1 MAIKLFKKK
10 NKNTSTT
17 LDAGI
22 GSRDAYQGPV
32 QQGTSETVFRKT
44 GTTTTPTGTKVTSTT
59 SQPSGVGTSTSR
71 SSGGSSKKI
80 VNKPSSQPQSTLET
94 PTEAA
99 TFQIN
104 QPSVQTSENVLL
116 QRKTQRTPEER
127 ALLRREEQA
136 LIDEGR
142 EYSRQSRSSA
152 FQRQPKPFSNFT
164 QRRTSSIEEIP
175 EDRSVYA
182 LESTTLDFPQSNFN
196 ADNLFTDSTQTFK
209 PSEYNKSSSEFV
221 NKAATTGRNVY
232 NFLSV
237 GGLTYKDL
245 NKQQETLN
253 KDIETFNIKYT
264 NSSLE
269 GESYDKAV
277 QESISLT
284 SRQMALDTK
293 REQFYSTPGY
303 KASNFI
309 FGTGALGVNQQEE
322 KVYAGTLPLT
332 PATSFTAPVKNIK
345 FVGTQKVSGST
356 IATNLIYTN
365 SGKVGVAS
373 GITKTGSG
381 TSVTISGGKQG
392 IAGIN
397 FPSGKNVIGRTDS
410 FVSTGFSKEVYSNDI
425 IKSVGVGSSASV
437 KGDKLINTFVKFP
450 SGKISTKVNPNVYK
464 DSFISVSAAK
474 QQGDYFKIIG
484 LSKGVKGSRA
494 RFSGI
499 IKTTSSGD
507 DITRISSGGYPSS
520 QQLQSAALDTV
531 NKAIGGAA
539 SVGTKTKSITGF
551 TARTGSVENV
561 PSASVVSS
569 NQLTSVKLAPKVSS
583 SMNLNSVISS
593 GTTSSTVSLSLPK
606 INSGSRSKTIVRQKS
621 ISAQLPTITPANI
634 VQQASAQKQGLRQQQ
649 ILIQKPIQVFRPFVV
664 SNVPRFITPFA
675 LPRIKVSDPLPK
687 SKGSFAVFGRRFGKF
702 RLVGYGKTEGE
713 AVEIGKD
720 FASQTL
726 GATFKIPGA
735 KTEVLPGY
743 KTKYSKKEGKVFI
756 QLPKYRLSTGSEKK
770 EIKMFKALKGGRK
783 RR

>member
-10 NKNTSTT
+10 NKNTGTT

-22 GSRDAYQGPV
+22 GSRDAFQGPV
-32 QQGTSETVFRKT
+32 QKGTSETVFRKT

-59 SQPSGVGTSTSR
+59 SQSSGVGTSNSR
-71 SSGGSSKKI
+71 SSGSSKKI
-80 VNKPSSQPQSTLET
+80 VNTSSPKSTLQT
-94 PTEAA
+94 PTE
-99 TFQIN
+99 
-104 QPSVQTSENVLL
+104 SVTIETTQSSIQTPESVLL

-152 FQRQPKPFSNFT
+152 FQRQPNPLSNFP
-164 QRRTSSIEEIP
+164 QRRTVSVEETP

-182 LESTTLDFPQSNFN
+182 LQSTTLEFPSANFN

-221 NKAATTGRNVY
+221 NKAATGGRNVF

-237 GGLTYKDL
+237 GGLTSKDI
-245 NKQQETLN
+245 NKQQEGLN
-253 KDIETFNIKYT
+253 KDIETFNIKYS

-269 GESYDKAV
+269 GDAYDKAV
-277 QESISLT
+277 QESLSLT
-284 SRQMALDTK
+284 SRQMSLDTR
-293 REQFYSTPGY
+293 REQLYETKGY

-309 FGTGALGVNQQEE
+309 FGTGALGVEQQEV

-332 PATSFTAPVKNIK
+332 PATSFTSPVKNIK

-356 IATNLIYTN
+356 IVTDLIYTN
-365 SGKVGVAS
+365 SGKVGIAS

-392 IAGIN
+392 IAGVK
-397 FPSGKNVIGRTDS
+397 FPSGKNVIGQRDS

-425 IKSVGVGSSASV
+425 IKSIGVGSSASV

-450 SGKISTKVNPNVYK
+450 SGKLGKKINPNVYK

-474 QQGDYFKIIG
+474 QQGDYFKVIG
-484 LSKGVKGSRA
+484 LSQGVKGSQA
-494 RFSGI
+494 TYSGI
-499 IKTTSSGD
+499 IKLTNSGD

-520 QQLQSAALDTV
+520 QQFQSAALDTV
-531 NKAIGGAA
+531 NKAIGGVATT
-539 SVGTKTKSITGF
+539 GTKTKSITGF
-551 TARTGSVENV
+551 TTRTGSVENV
-561 PSASVVSS
+561 PSANVVSS
-569 NQLTSVKLAPKVSS
+569 NQLTSVRLSPRISPS
-583 SMNLNSVISS
+583 LNNVISS
-593 GTTSSTVSLSLPK
+593 GTASSTVSLSLPR
-606 INSGSRSKTIVRQKS
+606 INSGSRSKNIVRQKS

-649 ILIQKPIQVFRPFVV
+649 VLIQKPMQVFRPFVV

-675 LPRIKVSDPLPK
+675 FPRMKVSDPLPK

-702 RLVGYGKTEGE
+702 RLVGFGKTEQQ

-720 FASQTL
+720 FASETL

-743 KTKYSKKEGKVFI
+743 KTKYSQKEGKVFI